1 MKEELANET
10 HHLVHRWRMA
20 YIRQHEALGL
30 GHAVLQAKPLVVTNH
45 SRCCWRTTSFWRSP
59 SCLTQL
65 LEVHH
70 KTGETTV
77 ALMQVA
83 RERSRP
89 AVLRGAIAMRN

>member
-1 MKEELANET
+1 MKGRTSERDAP
-10 HHLVHRWRMA
+10 
-20 YIRQHEALGL
+20 LGPPL
-30 GHAVLQAKPLVVTNH
+30 EDGLYSAARGSRTGPRGAAGKTAGGDEPFAVLLADDIILAE
-45 SRCCWRTTSFWRSP
+45 P

-89 AVLRGAIAMRN
+89 TVLRGAIASRN